1 MPNNKKHYGEVVRT
15 SVILSR
21 ETHDA
26 LKSMATSKRSM
37 SDIISEAVEALLSKE
52 KAPEVPR
59 RDKSVARPR
68 FNRSPRS

>member
-15 SVILSR
+15 SVILSK
-21 ETHDA
+21 EVHDV

-52 KAPEVPR
+52 KATEVFR
-59 RDKSVARPR
+59 KDKSVSRPR
-68 FNRSPRS
+68 FNRGSRP

>member
-15 SVILSR
+15 SVILSK
-21 ETHDA
+21 EAHSA

-37 SDIISEAVEALLSKE
+37 SDIIAEAVEVLLSKE

-59 RDKSVARPR
+59 RDKSVSRPK
-68 FNRSPRS
+68 FNRGPRS